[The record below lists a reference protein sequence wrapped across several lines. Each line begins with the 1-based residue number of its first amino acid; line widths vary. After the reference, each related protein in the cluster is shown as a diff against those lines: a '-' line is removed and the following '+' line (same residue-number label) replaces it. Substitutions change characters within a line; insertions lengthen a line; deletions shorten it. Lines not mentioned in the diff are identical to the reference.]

1 MRRGQPFF
9 AVRLLLAV
17 FCCAVAAEPVQAF
30 PFQKHLSFQRQYIW
44 GVSTEAS
51 REIHSAIIDTVPW
64 KNGNHAGGWGHR
76 ELWGHSDDWFYR
88 GILPKEEVLQ
98 DIQNNVLKA
107 HPEWS
112 EKMVQKEVSAIYK
125 EAVSMTGQERI
136 ATELGRHYPHLPRSE
151 AMALAEQIHASHV
164 VGDSQTSA
172 GVGEGVDLNKW
183 KEVLKSPTLTAVRAQ
198 NETMIAEAAKN
209 GVSAAKFVGQAR
221 NFERLKAEQI
231 MREMGCEGY
240 NPPSR
245 YDVGFVKNGQN
256 YVVKAKMYEKS
267 LRNALARLP
276 KDDKIVLP
284 DDEYEKFIRSK
295 KTADLADRVIPESQ
309 VTGKPNTRERSQQEL
324 AQVVEKDMKDVTVAK
339 NKMLAGMREKLKR
352 TAPYMLGGAMMA
364 LSENWNDLSLA
375 YRGES
380 SWERVLKRTAVDFAG
395 YTVTPMLVDG
405 VLCRVGKRFAA
416 VMPLKNAGMGYTIG
430 YFCWGMGKEFYAYQN
445 GDISYEVFA
454 ERARQRGKNAVGAA
468 LMVPVNM
475 LVLKI
480 VVAAGATPL
489 FVPVV
494 IVGGGIAIQRAQE
507 WYEQKK
513 WEDTIYLEDLVAF
526 LGEELIREFTLLDPA
541 RYPSLAAPERRDN
554 LAEPEGRHSLI
565 EPERRGSLID
575 VGVWAK

>member
-30 PFQKHLSFQRQYIW
+30 PFQKHLSFQRQYVW

-209 GVSAAKFVGQAR
+209 GVSATKFVGQAR

-240 NPPSR
+240 TPP
-245 YDVGFVKNGQN
+245 
-256 YVVKAKMYEKS
+256 
-267 LRNALARLP
+267 
-276 KDDKIVLP
+276 
-284 DDEYEKFIRSK
+284 
-295 KTADLADRVIPESQ
+295 
-309 VTGKPNTRERSQQEL
+309 QQ
-324 AQVVEKDMKDVTVAK
+324 
-339 NKMLAGMREKLKR
+339 
-352 TAPYMLGGAMMA
+352 
-364 LSENWNDLSLA
+364 
-375 YRGES
+375 
-380 SWERVLKRTAVDFAG
+380 
-395 YTVTPMLVDG
+395 
-405 VLCRVGKRFAA
+405 
-416 VMPLKNAGMGYTIG
+416 I
-430 YFCWGMGKEFYAYQN
+430 
-445 GDISYEVFA
+445 
-454 ERARQRGKNAVGAA
+454 
-468 LMVPVNM
+468 
-475 LVLKI
+475 
-480 VVAAGATPL
+480 
-489 FVPVV
+489 
-494 IVGGGIAIQRAQE
+494 
-507 WYEQKK
+507 
-513 WEDTIYLEDLVAF
+513 
-526 LGEELIREFTLLDPA
+526 
-541 RYPSLAAPERRDN
+541 
-554 LAEPEGRHSLI
+554 
-565 EPERRGSLID
+565 
-575 VGVWAK
+575 